1 MVNITNILIG
11 GIAISSLYAL
21 VAIGFTLIFG
31 VGGVFNLAHGALLAL
46 GGFTSYFISFRYG
59 FSPIL
64 GLVGA
69 VVVTGA
75 VGGVLYLQV
84 IEPVEDN
91 TVAVLIL
98 TLLAGFL
105 IQFGFGIFVTKQ
117 TISIPQLAPGSVT
130 IAGTGIQNN
139 TIFVFVSSVLLMIG
153 LFYLVERTDVGKAII
168 AMSMSEKG
176 SSLVGINDRR
186 MKLYTW
192 VLASMFAGFAGVLL
206 TSFQTGQWNMG
217 LQPLLLSFTIVILG
231 GLGSI
236 KGSIIAAYL
245 IGFIE
250 TITTSVISSQL
261 TGIVPLSLL
270 IVILIVRPQGLFGR
284 GVETDV

>member
-1 MVNITNILIG
+1 MVNISNILVA

-46 GGFTSYFISFRYG
+46 GGFTSYFISFKYG
-59 FSPIL
+59 LSPVL

-69 VVVTGA
+69 VLVTGL
-75 VGGVLYLQV
+75 VGGVLYLKV

-117 TISIPQLAPGSVT
+117 TVSIPQIAPGSVS
-130 IAGTGIQNN
+130 IAGTTVQNN
-139 TIFVFVSSVLLMIG
+139 TVFVFVSSVILMAS
-153 LFYLVERTDVGKAII
+153 LFVLVERTEVGKAII
-168 AMSMSEKG
+168 AMSMSERG
-176 SSLVGINDRR
+176 ASLVGIDQRR

-192 VLASMFAGFAGVLL
+192 VLAAMFAGFAGVLL
-206 TSFQTGQWNMG
+206 TSYQTGQWNMG

-236 KGSIIAAYL
+236 KGSIVAAYL
-245 IGFIE
+245 IGFVE
-250 TITTSVISSQL
+250 TITTSVVSSQL
-261 TGIVPLSLL
+261 TGVVPLTLL
-270 IVILIVRPQGLFGR
+270 IVILLVRPQGLFGR

>member
-1 MVNITNILIG
+1 MVNITNILIS

-59 FSPIL
+59 LSPIL

-69 VVVTGA
+69 VVVTGL

-117 TISIPQLAPGSVT
+117 TISIPQIAPGSVS
-130 IAGTGIQNN
+130 IAGTGVQNN
-139 TIFVFVSSVLLMIG
+139 TIFVFVSSVVLMAG
-153 LFYLVERTDVGKAII
+153 LFVLVERTDIGKAII

-176 SSLVGINDRR
+176 ASLVGIDQRR

-192 VLASMFAGFAGVLL
+192 MLAAMFAGFAGVLL
-206 TSFQTGQWNMG
+206 TSYQTGQWNMG
-217 LQPLLLSFTIVILG
+217 LQPLLLSFTIVVLG

-245 IGFIE
+245 IGFVE
-250 TITTSVISSQL
+250 TITTSVVSSQL
-261 TGIVPLSLL
+261 TGVVPLSLL
-270 IVILIVRPQGLFGR
+270 IVILLVRPQGLFGR
-284 GVETDV
+284 GVDTDV

>member
-1 MVNITNILIG
+1 MVNITNILIS

-59 FSPIL
+59 LSPIL

-69 VVVTGA
+69 VVVTGL

-117 TISIPQLAPGSVT
+117 TISIPQIAPGSVS
-130 IAGTGIQNN
+130 IAGTSIQNN
-139 TIFVFVSSVLLMIG
+139 TIFVFVSAVVLMAG
-153 LFYLVERTDVGKAII
+153 LFVLVERTDIGKAII

-176 SSLVGINDRR
+176 ASLVGIDQRR

-192 VLASMFAGFAGVLL
+192 VLAAMFAGFAGVLL
-206 TSFQTGQWNMG
+206 TSYQTGQWNMG

-245 IGFIE
+245 IGFVE
-250 TITTSVISSQL
+250 TITTSVVSSQL
-261 TGIVPLSLL
+261 TGVVPLSLL
-270 IVILIVRPQGLFGR
+270 IVILLVRPQGLFGR
-284 GVETDV
+284 GVDTDV

>member
-1 MVNITNILIG
+1 MVNITNILIS

-59 FSPIL
+59 LSPIL
-64 GLVGA
+64 GLLGA
-69 VVVTGA
+69 VVVTGL

-117 TISIPQLAPGSVT
+117 TISIPQIAPGSVS

-139 TIFVFVSSVLLMIG
+139 TIFVFVSSVVLMAG
-153 LFYLVERTDVGKAII
+153 LFVLVERTDIGKAII

-176 SSLVGINDRR
+176 ASLVGIDQRR

-192 VLASMFAGFAGVLL
+192 VLAAMFAGFAGVLL
-206 TSFQTGQWNMG
+206 TSYQTGQWNMG

-245 IGFIE
+245 IGFVE

-261 TGIVPLSLL
+261 TGVVPLSLL
-270 IVILIVRPQGLFGR
+270 IVILLVRPQGLFGR
-284 GVETDV
+284 GVDTDV

>member
-1 MVNITNILIG
+1 MVNITNILIS

-59 FSPIL
+59 LSPIL

-69 VVVTGA
+69 VVVTGL

-117 TISIPQLAPGSVT
+117 TISIPQIAPGSVS

-139 TIFVFVSSVLLMIG
+139 TIFVFVSSVVLMAG
-153 LFYLVERTDVGKAII
+153 LFVLVERTDIGKAII

-176 SSLVGINDRR
+176 ASLVGIDQRR

-192 VLASMFAGFAGVLL
+192 MLAAMFAGFAGVLL
-206 TSFQTGQWNMG
+206 TSYQTGQWNMG
-217 LQPLLLSFTIVILG
+217 LQPLLLSFTIVVLG

-245 IGFIE
+245 IGFVE
-250 TITTSVISSQL
+250 TITTSVVSSQL
-261 TGIVPLSLL
+261 TGVVPLSLL
-270 IVILIVRPQGLFGR
+270 IVILLVRPQGLFGR
-284 GVETDV
+284 GVDTDV

>member
-1 MVNITNILIG
+1 MVNITNILIS

-59 FSPIL
+59 LSPIL

-69 VVVTGA
+69 VVVTGL

-117 TISIPQLAPGSVT
+117 TISIPQIAPGSVS

-139 TIFVFVSSVLLMIG
+139 TIFVFVSAVVLMAG
-153 LFYLVERTDVGKAII
+153 LFVLVERTDIGKAII

-176 SSLVGINDRR
+176 ASLVGIDQRR

-192 VLASMFAGFAGVLL
+192 VLAAMFAGFAGVLL
-206 TSFQTGQWNMG
+206 TSYQTGQWNMG

-245 IGFIE
+245 IGFVE
-250 TITTSVISSQL
+250 TITTSVVSSQL
-261 TGIVPLSLL
+261 TGVVPLSLL
-270 IVILIVRPQGLFGR
+270 IVILLVRPQGLFGR
-284 GVETDV
+284 GVDTDV

>member
-1 MVNITNILIG
+1 MVNITNILIS

-59 FSPIL
+59 LSPIL

-69 VVVTGA
+69 VVVTGL

-117 TISIPQLAPGSVT
+117 TISIPQIAPGSVS

-139 TIFVFVSSVLLMIG
+139 TIFVFVSAVVLMAG
-153 LFYLVERTDVGKAII
+153 LFVLVERTDIGKAII

-176 SSLVGINDRR
+176 ASLVGIDQRR

-192 VLASMFAGFAGVLL
+192 MLAAMFAGFAGVLL
-206 TSFQTGQWNMG
+206 TSYQTGQWNMG

-245 IGFIE
+245 IGFVE

-261 TGIVPLSLL
+261 TGVVPLSLL
-270 IVILIVRPQGLFGR
+270 IVILLVRPQGLFGR
-284 GVETDV
+284 GVDTDV

>member
-1 MVNITNILIG
+1 MVNVSNILVA

-46 GGFTSYFISFRYG
+46 GGFTSYFISFKYG
-59 FSPIL
+59 LSPVL

-69 VVVTGA
+69 VLVTGL
-75 VGGVLYLQV
+75 VGGVLYLKV

-117 TISIPQLAPGSVT
+117 TVSIPQIAPGSVS
-130 IAGTGIQNN
+130 IAGTTVQNN
-139 TIFVFVSSVLLMIG
+139 TVFVFVSSVILMVS
-153 LFYLVERTDVGKAII
+153 LFVLVERTEVGKAII
-168 AMSMSEKG
+168 AMSMSERG
-176 SSLVGINDRR
+176 ASLVGIDQRR

-192 VLASMFAGFAGVLL
+192 VLAAMFAGFAGVLL
-206 TSFQTGQWNMG
+206 TSYQTGQWNMG

-236 KGSIIAAYL
+236 KGSIVAAYL
-245 IGFIE
+245 IGFVE
-250 TITTSVISSQL
+250 TITTSVVSSQL
-261 TGIVPLSLL
+261 TGVVPLTLL
-270 IVILIVRPQGLFGR
+270 IVILLVRPQGLFGR

>member
-59 FSPIL
+59 LSPIL

-284 GVETDV
+284 GVDTDV